1 MTDDITLNKAATIER
16 CVKRIREDYKGFED
30 EFETDYTRQD
40 AIILNLQRA
49 CEASI
54 DLANHWV
61 RFLKLGIPQTS
72 RESFSLLV
80 KGKILPESLSKRLQS
95 MVSFRNIA
103 VHDYTRMNLVI
114 VRKIIEVHL
123 DEFLE
128 FTKTLIKASAA
139 KP

>member
-16 CVKRIREDYKGFED
+16 CVKRIREDYTGFEE
-30 EFETDYTRQD
+30 EFESNFTRQD
-40 AIILNLQRA
+40 AVVLNLQRA

-61 RFLKLGIPQTS
+61 RLKKLGIPQTS
-72 RESFSLLV
+72 RESFSLLAEA
-80 KGKILPESLSKRLQS
+80 KILPKPLCSRLQS

-103 VHDYTRMNLVI
+103 VHDYTRMNLEI

-123 DEFLE
+123 DSFLE
-128 FTKTLIKASAA
+128 FTKILIKASAEEL
-139 KP
+139 